1 MTTWETIAERAR
13 DLTPE
18 RQREVLDFLE
28 FLRTRDNTKQPRRS
42 AAGLLADLNVDI
54 SGEDI
59 DEARREMWSD
69 FPRRD
74 V

>member
-69 FPRRD
+69 FPRPD